1 MSKINEVITLTKNEG
16 LEIDFSRIVY
26 NAETETGEPS
36 RPSWTR
42 ATLSLAEIVANVHTS
57 LVKDGVVCEF
67 TEDALEE
74 YLKKWLEYHFN
85 CGIRSFRWMW
95 DKYRNFKAA

>member
-1 MSKINEVITLTKNEG
+1 MNRINEVITLTQNEG

-42 ATLSLAEIVANVHTS
+42 ATLSSAEIVNNVTVLSANN
-57 LVKDGVVCEF
+57 GVVQF
-67 TEDALEE
+67 TEDELED

-85 CGIRSFRWMW
+85 CGVKSFRWMW
-95 DKYRNFKAA
+95 DKFRTYKAA